1 MKTTALFV
9 EQVIIGLLILAV
21 AFVPF
26 YPWDKTIQ
34 TLTGM
39 NQFTQL
45 SFVVVAAYLLG
56 IIGDRAADTLTEPL
70 EERYKHHPSDLT
82 HLALKYKSGWV
93 KTGLQIA
100 SGIDG
105 DWLVY
110 LRSRTRLARSMAV
123 YLPFLT
129 LAALLQAG
137 DFAPHA
143 SYLIKTIFLLSALGL
158 FIVALLTTVLI
169 TDYDKEKAGFDHNF
183 KVPVLWLWAGMVF
196 ACLYLSPF
204 VPGRVFFILFFPGAA
219 AGAISYWAWLRISR
233 TQERFLK
240 QYYIFDS
247 KNLFNPNRQS
257 LHGP

>member
-21 AFVPF
+21 AGVPF
-26 YPWDKTIQ
+26 FSLELICRFSSV
-34 TLTGM
+34 M
-39 NQFTQL
+39 HQFTQL

-56 IIGDRAADTLTEPL
+56 IIGDRAADTLTDPL
-70 EERYKHHPSDLT
+70 KHHYKKKVDDIT
-82 HLALKYKSGWV
+82 HLPLKYDSGWV

-110 LRSRTRLARSMAV
+110 LRSRIRLARSMAV

-129 LAALLQAG
+129 LAALLNAS
-137 DFAPHA
+137 DFASHNP
-143 SYLIKTIFLLSALGL
+143 YLIKIIFLLSALGL
-158 FIVALLTTVLI
+158 LLLMLIVTVRR
-169 TDYDKEKAGFDHNF
+169 TDYKKYKHGFEH
-183 KVPVLWLWAGMVF
+183 KQTIPVLWYWTILVLI
-196 ACLYLSPF
+196 CLCLTPF
-204 VPGRVFFILFFPGAA
+204 VPVPPFIVLFFVGAA
-219 AGAISYWAWLRISR
+219 ASAISFWAWLRISH
-233 TQERFLK
+233 TQDLFLK

-257 LHGP
+257 PHGP